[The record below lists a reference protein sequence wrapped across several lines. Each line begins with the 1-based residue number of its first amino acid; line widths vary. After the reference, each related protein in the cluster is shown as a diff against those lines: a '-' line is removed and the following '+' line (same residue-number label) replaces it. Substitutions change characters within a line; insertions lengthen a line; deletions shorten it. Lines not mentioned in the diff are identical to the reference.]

1 MARTVA
7 VGVQNFESYIE
18 RNCFYVDKTKFI
30 KQWWNSNDD
39 TTVIMRPRRFG
50 KTLTMDMVKTFFSV
64 EYKEKGEA
72 LFGNLEIWQD
82 EEMRNLQGT
91 YPVIF
96 LTFADIKTNNYEKLI
111 RDFRAKFAELFR
123 RYDYLLKS
131 DKVSETQK
139 KEFIVVENE
148 SATVNL
154 KAVVKLLSEM
164 LYIHHGKKPIIIL
177 DEYDTPMQEA
187 YISGYWSEAVE
198 FLRNFFNS
206 TFKTNPYLNRS
217 LMTGITRISKE
228 SIFSDFNHVQMVTMQ
243 SSKYADC
250 FGFTEEEVF
259 AAMDECGLMEKDIV
273 KKWYNGFQIGNKTD
287 IYNPWSII
295 NYLSNEGRLAPYWAN
310 SSSNGLIN
318 KMIREGNADVKLKL
332 DKLLRD
338 EPIEEYLNDEIIFNN
353 LDDDETAM
361 WSLFYASGY
370 VTGDCISGIEN
381 DQLMPLYK
389 LHITNLET
397 KNMFRNMVIGW
408 FAKVKSTYNDF
419 IKAMLLDDVDYM
431 EEFINK
437 IALATFSSFDAGKRP
452 SESTEPEKFYHGF
465 VLGMMVDLRN
475 RFIITSNRES
485 GFGRYDI
492 MLEPKNDEDNAII
505 IEFKVFKP
513 KKDGTLENTVR
524 NALKQIDDMKY
535 ETIFLEKGIP
545 AERIR
550 KYGFAFEGK
559 KVLIGSE

>member
-18 RNCFYVDKTKFI
+18 RNCFYIDKTKFI

-64 EYKEKGEA
+64 EHKEKGEA

-131 DKVSETQK
+131 DKVNETQK
-139 KEFIVVENE
+139 KKFIVVENE
-148 SATVNL
+148 STTVNL

-164 LYIHHGKKPIIIL
+164 LYIHHEKKPIIIL

-273 KKWYNGFQIGNKTD
+273 KKWYNGFHIGNKTD

-370 VTGDCISGIEN
+370 VTGDCVSGIEN

-431 EEFINK
+431 EEFMNK
-437 IALATFSSFDAGKRP
+437 IALATFSSFDAGKKT

-513 KKDGTLENTVR
+513 KKDGTLENTVK

-535 ETIFLEKGIP
+535 ATIFLEKGIP

>member
-18 RNCFYVDKTKFI
+18 RNCFYIDKTKFI
-30 KQWWNSNDD
+30 KQWRNSNDD

-96 LTFADIKTNNYEKLI
+96 LTFADIKTNNYERLI

-131 DKVSETQK
+131 DKVNETQK
-139 KEFIVVENE
+139 KKFIVVENE
-148 SATVNL
+148 STTVNL

-164 LYIHHGKKPIIIL
+164 LYIHHEKKPIIIL

-273 KKWYNGFQIGNKTD
+273 KKWYNGFHIGNKTD

-370 VTGDCISGIEN
+370 VTGDCVSGIEN

-431 EEFINK
+431 EEFMNK
-437 IALATFSSFDAGKRP
+437 IALATFSSFDAGKKT

-513 KKDGTLENTVR
+513 KKDGTLENTVK

-535 ETIFLEKGIP
+535 ATIFLEKGIP

>member
-18 RNCFYVDKTKFI
+18 RNCFYIDKTKFI

-96 LTFADIKTNNYEKLI
+96 LTFADIKTNNYERLI

-131 DKVSETQK
+131 DKVNETQK
-139 KEFIVVENE
+139 KKFIVVENE
-148 SATVNL
+148 STTVNL

-164 LYIHHGKKPIIIL
+164 LYIHHEKKPIIIL

-259 AAMDECGLMEKDIV
+259 AAMDECGLMEKYIV
-273 KKWYNGFQIGNKTD
+273 KKWYNGFHIGNKTD

-370 VTGDCISGIEN
+370 VTGDCVSGIEN

-431 EEFINK
+431 EEFMNK
-437 IALATFSSFDAGKRP
+437 IALATFSSFDAGKKT

-513 KKDGTLENTVR
+513 KKDGTLENTVK

-535 ETIFLEKGIP
+535 ATIFLEKGIP